1 METSAKTAF
10 WTYAFHQQQIDDLIQ
25 ELADNG
31 FDVDS
36 TLAHSAVDLLE
47 EDIYYIKERILKE
60 YGINLELNRHP

>member
-10 WTYAFHQQQIDDLIQ
+10 WAYAFHQQQIDDLIQ
-25 ELADNG
+25 ELADND

-47 EDIYYIKERILKE
+47 EDIYYIKERIAKE
-60 YGINLELNRHP
+60 YGINLEFNRHY

>member
-10 WTYAFHQQQIDDLIQ
+10 WAYAFHQQQIDDLIQ

-31 FDVDS
+31 FDIDS
-36 TLAHSAVDLLE
+36 ALAHSAVELLE

-60 YGINLELNRHP
+60 YGISLEIKRY